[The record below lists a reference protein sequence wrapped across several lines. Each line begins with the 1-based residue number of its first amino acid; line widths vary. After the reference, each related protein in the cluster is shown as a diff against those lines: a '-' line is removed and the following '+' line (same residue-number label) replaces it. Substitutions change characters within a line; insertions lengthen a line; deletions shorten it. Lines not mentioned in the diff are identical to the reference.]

1 MKKTLSAF
9 SVSAAAL
16 SLVLAEGVQAD
27 QLVDNQS
34 YSDAPVS
41 QSQPQAENTQ
51 KDESVSKE
59 QVDAAQALVQEADS
73 NVAQGKADLA
83 QAQANT
89 AAAQSQ
95 VEQAQAE
102 ANRAQEAADKAG
114 PEAIE
119 TARQEESNQKA
130 QVDSNKSELAKAD
143 QATKTAEAERDAQAA
158 KTKEAQEQAKT
169 QEGRLAKAQND
180 VKEAR
185 ANLSGDAT
193 AKAEKNVKAAQDK
206 VAADQSDVA
215 KAQAKVATARQTDSQ
230 KQAEVAKAQTNQ
242 TQAKT
247 ARDSSQKNLQEKTA
261 AAEKTQSDL
270 NQAQQA
276 LQKAQAG
283 KITTEA
289 SSNKNRVS
297 MTPEYIAALRELI
310 APNLSEQKTN
320 EIQNRLAALNA
331 SAKALNRYVADPTD
345 SKALID
351 TNNIPQNVRQELSQF
366 ASELINQLRTQ
377 MGTGEVVVT
386 PSSIDFADKVATE
399 YRKDNWNWDLMEK
412 YHHDVKAINRVARE
426 YGLMTTSAEQES
438 KGLQYYENAY
448 IWREKAGQM
457 SVAEMKRRIYDSVV
471 EFMFNG
477 YEWLHATSI
486 SGLNTGR
493 QKNYLGVDFSM
504 ESDITMAHFTMVS
517 EDQVKYASKK
527 NFNASP
533 ITGKA
538 ATAKVDPQEV
548 AKAQTAYDAAFKANQ
563 LALASKGVAQTT
575 YNRKAAA
582 LEQANQQL
590 AQAQAQAGE
599 SATAQAQAALAAA
612 QEKLAADQAALAAA
626 QAALQNS
633 NLDDKTKADKLTQ
646 AQESLTAVQAT
657 VAAAQEALKTES
669 DKLAQLDAALNAA
682 KERKTTLEK
691 AVTDAEAALQMAKE
705 SLSNLEN
712 AEENLEQAKTKLA
725 AAQAAYQA
733 ALTAQTD
740 QEAKV
745 AVLTAVQ
752 AQAKAT
758 YDLLAQTYA
767 EQNKEED
774 IRYYQSVLAHTEER
788 FARSPLTGQVGDPQH
803 TALGTTGD
811 AGSAGPVNH
820 KQTAASGHALPK
832 TGENSSWLLLAG
844 QMLLL
849 MAMKLFYKKRS
860 LDQKEQKQSKTV
872 KFLTVFCL
880 I

>member
-143 QATKTAEAERDAQAA
+143 QATKTAEAERGAQAA

-180 VKEAR
+180 VKEAQ
-185 ANLSGDAT
+185 ANLSSEAT
-193 AKAEKNVKAAQDK
+193 SKAEKNVKAAQDK
-206 VAADQSDVA
+206 VAADQSAVET
-215 KAQAKVATARQTDSQ
+215 AQAKVATARQTDSQ

-247 ARDSSQKNLQEKTA
+247 ARDASQKNLQEKTA

-366 ASELINQLRTQ
+366 ASELINQLRAQ

-412 YHHDVKAINRVARE
+412 YHHDAKAINRVARE

-548 AKAQTAYDAAFKANQ
+548 AQAQTAYDAAFKANQ
-563 LALASKGVAQTT
+563 LALASKGVAQST
-575 YNRKAAA
+575 YNRRAAA

-599 SATAQAQAALAAA
+599 SATAQAQAALAAV

-633 NLDDKTKADKLTQ
+633 NLDDKTKAEKLTQ
-646 AQESLTAVQAT
+646 AQEALTAVQAT

-669 DKLAQLDAALNAA
+669 DKLAQLEAALNAA
-682 KERKTTLEK
+682 KERKTNLEK

-712 AEENLEQAKTKLA
+712 AKENLEQAKSKLA
-725 AAQAAYQA
+725 VAQAAYQA

-788 FARSPLTGQVGDPQH
+788 FARSLPTGQARAPQH
-803 TALGTTGD
+803 TTVSTTGTGITESGTVGTGT
-811 AGSAGPVNH
+811 AGSASPVNH
-820 KQTAASGHALPK
+820 KQAVASGHVLPK

-860 LDQKEQKQSKTV
+860 LD
-872 KFLTVFCL
+872 
-880 I
+880 

>member
-51 KDESVSKE
+51 KNESVSKE

-119 TARQEESNQKA
+119 TAKQEESNQKA
-130 QVDSNKSELAKAD
+130 QVESNKSELAKAD

-180 VKEAR
+180 VKEAQ
-185 ANLSGDAT
+185 ANLSGEST

-206 VAADQSDVA
+206 VAADQSAVET
-215 KAQAKVATARQTDSQ
+215 AQAKVATARQTDSQ

-247 ARDSSQKNLQEKTA
+247 ARDASQKNLQEKTA

-276 LQKAQAG
+276 LKKAQAG
-283 KITTEA
+283 TITTEA

-297 MTPEYIAALRELI
+297 MTPEYIAALRELV

-320 EIQNRLAALNA
+320 EIQKRLAALNA

-366 ASELINQLRTQ
+366 ASELINQLRVQ

-399 YRKDNWNWDLMEK
+399 YRKDNWNWDLMEE
-412 YHHDVKAINRVARE
+412 YHHDARGINRVARE

-448 IWREKAGQM
+448 IWRENASQM
-457 SVAEMKRRIYDSVV
+457 SVAEMKRRVYDSVV

-504 ESDITMAHFTMVS
+504 EGDITMAHFTMVS
-517 EDQVKYASKK
+517 EDQIKYASKK

-538 ATAKVDPQEV
+538 PTAKVDPQEV

-563 LALASKGVAQTT
+563 LALASKGVAQST
-575 YNRKAAA
+575 YNRRAAA

-590 AQAQAQAGE
+590 AQAQAQA
-599 SATAQAQAALAAA
+599 ALAAV

-646 AQESLTAVQAT
+646 AQEALTAVQAT

-669 DKLAQLDAALNAA
+669 DKLAQLEAVLNAA
-682 KERKTTLEK
+682 KERKTNLEK
-691 AVTDAEAALQMAKE
+691 AVTDAEAALQKAKE

-712 AEENLEQAKTKLA
+712 AEGNLEQAKSKLA
-725 AAQAAYQA
+725 VAQAAYQA

-811 AGSAGPVNH
+811 AGSASPGNH
-820 KQTAASGHALPK
+820 KQAAASGHVLPK

-860 LDQKEQKQSKTV
+860 LD
-872 KFLTVFCL
+872 
-880 I
+880 

>member
-59 QVDAAQALVQEADS
+59 QVDAAQALVKEADS
-73 NVAQGKADLA
+73 NVAQVKVDLA

-119 TARQEESNQKA
+119 TAKQEESNQKA

-158 KTKEAQEQAKT
+158 KTKDAQEQAKT

-180 VKEAR
+180 VKEAQ
-185 ANLSGDAT
+185 ANLSGEST

-206 VAADQSDVA
+206 VAADQSAVET
-215 KAQAKVATARQTDSQ
+215 AQAKVATARQTDSQ

-247 ARDSSQKNLQEKTA
+247 ARDASQKNLQEKTA

-276 LQKAQAG
+276 LKKAQAG
-283 KITTEA
+283 TITTEA

-297 MTPEYIAALRELI
+297 MTPEYIAALRELV

-320 EIQNRLAALNA
+320 EIQKRLAALNA

-366 ASELINQLRTQ
+366 ASELINQLRVQ

-399 YRKDNWNWDLMEK
+399 YRKDNWNWDLMEE
-412 YHHDVKAINRVARE
+412 YHHDARGINRVARE

-448 IWREKAGQM
+448 IWRENASQM
-457 SVAEMKRRIYDSVV
+457 SVAEMKRRVYDSVV

-504 ESDITMAHFTMVS
+504 EGDITMAHFTMVS
-517 EDQVKYASKK
+517 EDQIKYASKK

-538 ATAKVDPQEV
+538 PTAKVDPQEV

-563 LALASKGVAQTT
+563 LALASKGVAQST
-575 YNRKAAA
+575 YNRRAAA

-599 SATAQAQAALAAA
+599 SATAQAQAALAAV

-646 AQESLTAVQAT
+646 AQE
-657 VAAAQEALKTES
+657 ALKTES
-669 DKLAQLDAALNAA
+669 DKLAQLEAVLNAA
-682 KERKTTLEK
+682 KERKTNLEK
-691 AVTDAEAALQMAKE
+691 AVTDAEAALQKAKE

-712 AEENLEQAKTKLA
+712 AEGNLEQAKSKLA
-725 AAQAAYQA
+725 VAQAAYQA

-811 AGSAGPVNH
+811 AGSASPGNH
-820 KQTAASGHALPK
+820 KQAAASGHVLPK

-860 LDQKEQKQSKTV
+860 LD
-872 KFLTVFCL
+872 
-880 I
+880 

>member
-119 TARQEESNQKA
+119 TAKQEESNQKA
-130 QVDSNKSELAKAD
+130 QLDSNKSELAKAD

-180 VKEAR
+180 VKEAQ
-185 ANLSGDAT
+185 ANLSGEAT

-206 VAADQSDVA
+206 VAADQSAVET
-215 KAQAKVATARQTDSQ
+215 AQAKVATARQTDSQ

-247 ARDSSQKNLQEKTA
+247 ARDASQKNLQDKTA

-276 LQKAQAG
+276 LKKAQAG
-283 KITTEA
+283 TITTEA

-310 APNLSEQKTN
+310 TPNLSEQKTN
-320 EIQNRLAALNA
+320 EIQKRLAALNA

-366 ASELINQLRTQ
+366 ASELINQLRAQ

-412 YHHDVKAINRVARE
+412 YHHDARGINRVARE

-448 IWREKAGQM
+448 IWRENANQM
-457 SVAEMKRRIYDSVV
+457 SVAEMKRRVYDSVV

-504 ESDITMAHFTMVS
+504 EGDITMAHFTMVS

-538 ATAKVDPQEV
+538 PTAKVDPQEV
-548 AKAQTAYDAAFKANQ
+548 ANAAFKANQ
-563 LALASKGVAQTT
+563 LALASKGVAQST
-575 YNRKAAA
+575 YNRRAAA

-599 SATAQAQAALAAA
+599 SATAQAQAALAAV

-646 AQESLTAVQAT
+646 AQEALTAVQAT
-657 VAAAQEALKTES
+657 VAAAQEAIKTES
-669 DKLAQLDAALNAA
+669 DKLAQLEAALNAA
-682 KERKTTLEK
+682 KERKTNLEN
-691 AVTDAEAALQMAKE
+691 ALTAAEAALQTAKE

-712 AEENLEQAKTKLA
+712 AKENLEQAKSKLA
-725 AAQAAYQA
+725 VAQAAYQA

-740 QEAKV
+740 QESKV

-788 FARSPLTGQVGDPQH
+788 FARSLPTGQARAPQH
-803 TALGTTGD
+803 TTVSTTGTGITESGTVGTGT
-811 AGSAGPVNH
+811 AGSASPVNH
-820 KQTAASGHALPK
+820 KQAVASGHVLPK

-860 LDQKEQKQSKTV
+860 LD
-872 KFLTVFCL
+872 
-880 I
+880 

>member
-1 MKKTLSAF
+1 
-9 SVSAAAL
+9 
-16 SLVLAEGVQAD
+16 
-27 QLVDNQS
+27 
-34 YSDAPVS
+34 
-41 QSQPQAENTQ
+41 
-51 KDESVSKE
+51 
-59 QVDAAQALVQEADS
+59 
-73 NVAQGKADLA
+73 
-83 QAQANT
+83 
-89 AAAQSQ
+89 
-95 VEQAQAE
+95 
-102 ANRAQEAADKAG
+102 
-114 PEAIE
+114 
-119 TARQEESNQKA
+119 
-130 QVDSNKSELAKAD
+130 
-143 QATKTAEAERDAQAA
+143 
-158 KTKEAQEQAKT
+158 
-169 QEGRLAKAQND
+169 
-180 VKEAR
+180 
-185 ANLSGDAT
+185 
-193 AKAEKNVKAAQDK
+193 
-206 VAADQSDVA
+206 
-215 KAQAKVATARQTDSQ
+215 
-230 KQAEVAKAQTNQ
+230 
-242 TQAKT
+242 
-247 ARDSSQKNLQEKTA
+247 
-261 AAEKTQSDL
+261 
-270 NQAQQA
+270 
-276 LQKAQAG
+276 
-283 KITTEA
+283 
-289 SSNKNRVS
+289 
-297 MTPEYIAALRELI
+297 
-310 APNLSEQKTN
+310 
-320 EIQNRLAALNA
+320 
-331 SAKALNRYVADPTD
+331 
-345 SKALID
+345 
-351 TNNIPQNVRQELSQF
+351 
-366 ASELINQLRTQ
+366 
-377 MGTGEVVVT
+377 
-386 PSSIDFADKVATE
+386 
-399 YRKDNWNWDLMEK
+399 
-412 YHHDVKAINRVARE
+412 
-426 YGLMTTSAEQES
+426 MTTSAEQES

-448 IWREKAGQM
+448 IWRENANQM
-457 SVAEMKRRIYDSVV
+457 SVAEMKRRVYDSVV

-504 ESDITMAHFTMVS
+504 EGDITMAHFTMVS
-517 EDQVKYASKK
+517 EDQIKYASKK

-538 ATAKVDPQEV
+538 PTAKVDPQEV

-563 LALASKGVAQTT
+563 LALASKGVAQST
-575 YNRKAAA
+575 YNRRAAA

-599 SATAQAQAALAAA
+599 SATAQAQAALAAV

-646 AQESLTAVQAT
+646 AQAALTAVQAT

-803 TALGTTGD
+803 TALGTTGT
-811 AGSAGPVNH
+811 AGSASPGNH
-820 KQTAASGHALPK
+820 KQAAASGHALPK
-832 TGENSSWLLLAG
+832 TGENSSWLILAG

-860 LDQKEQKQSKTV
+860 LD
-872 KFLTVFCL
+872 
-880 I
+880 

>member
-119 TARQEESNQKA
+119 TAKQEESNQKA

-158 KTKEAQEQAKT
+158 KTKEAQEQAKS

-180 VKEAR
+180 VKEAQ
-185 ANLSGDAT
+185 ANLSGEAT

-206 VAADQSDVA
+206 VAADQSAVET
-215 KAQAKVATARQTDSQ
+215 AQAKVATARQTDSQ

-247 ARDSSQKNLQEKTA
+247 ARDASQKNLQDKTA

-276 LQKAQAG
+276 LKKAQAG
-283 KITTEA
+283 TITTEA

-297 MTPEYIAALRELI
+297 MTPEYIAALRELV
-310 APNLSEQKTN
+310 APNLSEQKTK

-366 ASELINQLRTQ
+366 ASELINQLRAQ

-399 YRKDNWNWDLMEK
+399 YRKDNWNWDLMEE
-412 YHHDVKAINRVARE
+412 YHHDARGINRVARE

-448 IWREKAGQM
+448 IWRENANQM
-457 SVAEMKRRIYDSVV
+457 SVAEMKRRVYDSVV

-504 ESDITMAHFTMVS
+504 EGDITMAHFTMVS
-517 EDQVKYASKK
+517 EDQIKYASKK

-538 ATAKVDPQEV
+538 PTAKVDPQEV

-563 LALASKGVAQTT
+563 LALASKGVAQST
-575 YNRKAAA
+575 YNRRAAA

-599 SATAQAQAALAAA
+599 SATAQAQAAL
-612 QEKLAADQAALAAA
+612 
-626 QAALQNS
+626 
-633 NLDDKTKADKLTQ
+633 
-646 AQESLTAVQAT
+646 TAVQAT

-669 DKLAQLDAALNAA
+669 DKLAQLEAALNAA
-682 KERKTTLEK
+682 KERKTNLEN
-691 AVTDAEAALQMAKE
+691 ALTAAEAALQTAKE

-712 AEENLEQAKTKLA
+712 AEENLEQAKSKLA
-725 AAQAAYQA
+725 VAQAAYQA

-788 FARSPLTGQVGDPQH
+788 FARSLPTGQVGDPQH
-803 TALGTTGD
+803 TALGTTGT
-811 AGSAGPVNH
+811 AGSASPGNH
-820 KQTAASGHALPK
+820 KQAAASGHALPK
-832 TGENSSWLLLAG
+832 TGENSSWLILAG

-860 LDQKEQKQSKTV
+860 LD
-872 KFLTVFCL
+872 
-880 I
+880 

>member
-119 TARQEESNQKA
+119 TAKQEESNQKA

-180 VKEAR
+180 VKEAQ
-185 ANLSGDAT
+185 ASLSGDAT

-206 VAADQSDVA
+206 VAADQSAVET
-215 KAQAKVATARQTDSQ
+215 AQAKVATARQTDSQ

-247 ARDSSQKNLQEKTA
+247 ARDASQKNLQDKTA

-276 LQKAQAG
+276 LKKAQAG
-283 KITTEA
+283 TITTEA

-366 ASELINQLRTQ
+366 ASELINQLRAQ

-412 YHHDVKAINRVARE
+412 YHHDARAINRVARE

-504 ESDITMAHFTMVS
+504 EGDITMAHFTMVS

-548 AKAQTAYDAAFKANQ
+548 AKAYDAAFKANQ
-563 LALASKGVAQTT
+563 LALASKGVAQST
-575 YNRKAAA
+575 YNRRAAA

-626 QAALQNS
+626 QEALQNS
-633 NLDDKTKADKLTQ
+633 NLDDKTKAEKLTQ
-646 AQESLTAVQAT
+646 AQAALTAVQAT
-657 VAAAQEALKTES
+657 VAAAQAALKTES
-669 DKLAQLDAALNAA
+669 DKLAQLEAALNAA
-682 KERKTTLEK
+682 KERKTNLEK
-691 AVTDAEAALQMAKE
+691 AVTDAEAALQTAKE

-712 AEENLEQAKTKLA
+712 AEENLEQAKSKLA
-725 AAQAAYQA
+725 AAQAAYQT

-774 IRYYQSVLAHTEER
+774 IRYYQSVLAHTEEH
-788 FARSPLTGQVGDPQH
+788 FARSSLTGQARAPQH
-803 TALGTTGD
+803 TALGTTGA
-811 AGSAGPVNH
+811 AGSASPVNH
-820 KQTAASGHALPK
+820 KQAAASGHVLPK

-860 LDQKEQKQSKTV
+860 LD
-872 KFLTVFCL
+872 
-880 I
+880 

>member
-1 MKKTLSAF
+1 M
-9 SVSAAAL
+9 
-16 SLVLAEGVQAD
+16 
-27 QLVDNQS
+27 
-34 YSDAPVS
+34 
-41 QSQPQAENTQ
+41 
-51 KDESVSKE
+51 
-59 QVDAAQALVQEADS
+59 
-73 NVAQGKADLA
+73 
-83 QAQANT
+83 
-89 AAAQSQ
+89 
-95 VEQAQAE
+95 
-102 ANRAQEAADKAG
+102 
-114 PEAIE
+114 
-119 TARQEESNQKA
+119 
-130 QVDSNKSELAKAD
+130 
-143 QATKTAEAERDAQAA
+143 
-158 KTKEAQEQAKT
+158 
-169 QEGRLAKAQND
+169 
-180 VKEAR
+180 
-185 ANLSGDAT
+185 
-193 AKAEKNVKAAQDK
+193 
-206 VAADQSDVA
+206 
-215 KAQAKVATARQTDSQ
+215 
-230 KQAEVAKAQTNQ
+230 
-242 TQAKT
+242 
-247 ARDSSQKNLQEKTA
+247 
-261 AAEKTQSDL
+261 
-270 NQAQQA
+270 
-276 LQKAQAG
+276 
-283 KITTEA
+283 
-289 SSNKNRVS
+289 
-297 MTPEYIAALRELI
+297 
-310 APNLSEQKTN
+310 
-320 EIQNRLAALNA
+320 
-331 SAKALNRYVADPTD
+331 
-345 SKALID
+345 ID

-366 ASELINQLRTQ
+366 ASELINQLRAQ

-412 YHHDVKAINRVARE
+412 YHHDAKAINRVARE

-527 NFNASP
+527 NFNDSP

-548 AKAQTAYDAAFKANQ
+548 AQAQTAYDAAFKANQ

-612 QEKLAADQAALAAA
+612 QEKLAADQAALAVA
-626 QAALQNS
+626 QVALQNS
-633 NLDDKTKADKLTQ
+633 NLDDKTKAEKLTQ
-646 AQESLTAVQAT
+646 AQEALTAVQAT

-788 FARSPLTGQVGDPQH
+788 FARSPLTGQAGDPQH
-803 TALGTTGD
+803 TALGTTGN
-811 AGSAGPVNH
+811 AGSASPGNH
-820 KQTAASGHALPK
+820 KQAAASGHALPK
-832 TGENSSWLLLAG
+832 TGENSSWLIFAG

-860 LDQKEQKQSKTV
+860 LD
-872 KFLTVFCL
+872 
-880 I
+880 